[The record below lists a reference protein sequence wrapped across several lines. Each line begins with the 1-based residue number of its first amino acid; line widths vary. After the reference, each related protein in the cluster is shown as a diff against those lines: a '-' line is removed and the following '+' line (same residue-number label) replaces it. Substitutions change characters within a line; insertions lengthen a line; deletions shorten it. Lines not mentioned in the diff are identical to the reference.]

1 MKLIILAAG
10 EGKRLRPLTDNS
22 PKCLVDLK
30 GQSLLSRQLSTI
42 KANFISSQDIAIVG
56 GYKHADLTSFGLQ
69 VFNNAR
75 FSSTN
80 MVSTLFCASNFM
92 VQNEDLIISYGDIVY
107 EEKVLETLLGSDAEL
122 TVVADKSWER
132 LWRLRMSNPLNDA
145 ETFIMDGKQHITEL
159 GKRPKSLSQVQ
170 AQYIGLIKV
179 RKDMVQNFKDTYHEM
194 DREGIYDGQD
204 FDNMYMTSFIQYL
217 INNQWEVKATLINN
231 GWLEVDTITD
241 LERYERLSKKSL
253 DSYCFLRD

>member
-22 PKCLVDLK
+22 PKCLVNLK
-30 GQSLLSRQLSTI
+30 GKSLLSRQLHTV
-42 KANFISSQDIAIVG
+42 KANLISSQDIAIVG
-56 GYKHADLTSFGLQ
+56 GYKHEDLQGFGLE

-107 EEKVLETLLGSDAEL
+107 EEKILEALISSDAEL
-122 TVVADKSWER
+122 SVVADKSWER
-132 LWRLRMSNPLNDA
+132 LWRLRMSNPLDDA
-145 ETFIMDGKQHITEL
+145 ETFIMDERQHINEL
-159 GKRPKSLSQVQ
+159 GKRPKSITEVQ

-194 DREGIYDGQD
+194 DRDCIYDGQN

-217 INNQWEVKATLINN
+217 IYNQWEVKATLINN
-231 GWLEVDTITD
+231 GWLEVDTLED
-241 LERYERLSKKSL
+241 LDRYESLSKKSL
-253 DSYCFLRD
+253 DSYCLLRD